1 MLPPHSRLRRSA
13 DIGLVR
19 QQGQRW
25 RHPLLVLFVYTQ
37 PPDKA
42 STSRFAVAVGRHIGR
57 ATRRNLIKRR
67 VREIVRQRLGRLR
80 PGYDCLIVV
89 RAGAVAASYDELETA
104 LSQLLTRSG
113 MINGDPN
120 EAKGV
125 ESLL

>member
-37 PPDKA
+37 PPDTA
-42 STSRFAVAVGRHIGR
+42 SASRFAIAVGRHVGQ
-57 ATRRNLIKRR
+57 ATRRNRIKRR
-67 VREIVRQRLGRLR
+67 VREIVRLRLDRLR
-80 PGYDCLIVV
+80 PGYDCLIVA
-89 RAGAVAASYDELETA
+89 RAGAVEADSGELEAA
-104 LSQLLTRSG
+104 LHQLLTRSG
-113 MINGDPN
+113 MMIGDSN
-120 EAKGV
+120 VAEDV

>member
-1 MLPPHSRLRRSA
+1 MLPSHSRLRRSA

-37 PPDKA
+37 PPDTA
-42 STSRFAVAVGRHIGR
+42 SASRFAVAVGSHIGK
-57 ATRRNLIKRR
+57 ATRRNRIKRK
-67 VREIVRQRLGRLR
+67 VREILRLRLSRLR

-89 RAGAVAASYDELETA
+89 RSGAVEASYEELEAA
-104 LSQLLTRSG
+104 LHQLLSRSG
-113 MINGDPN
+113 MINGDSN
-120 EAKGV
+120 GAEGV

>member
-25 RHPLLVLFVYTQ
+25 RHPLLILFVYTQ
-37 PPDKA
+37 PPDTK
-42 STSRFAVAVGRHIGR
+42 SVSRFAVAVGRHIGQ
-57 ATRRNLIKRR
+57 ATRRNRIKRR
-67 VREIVRQRLGRLR
+67 VREIVRLQLGRLG

-89 RAGAVAASYDELETA
+89 RAGAVQANYSELEAA
-104 LSQLLTRSG
+104 LHQLLIRSG
-113 MINGDPN
+113 VMNGDSN
-120 EAKGV
+120 VAEGV